1 MSLLNKIVGT
11 QSQPTADPNALTK
24 QELEFLLVLIKQ
36 SSFQGESLE
45 SLYNLVLKLQQ
56 QYLSLDK

>member
-1 MSLLNKIVGT
+1 MSLLNKITGK
-11 QSQPTADPNALTK
+11 SQEDPTALTK
-24 QELEFLLVLIKQ
+24 QEIEFLLVLIKQ

>member
-1 MSLLNKIVGT
+1 MSLINRITGKN
-11 QSQPTADPNALTK
+11 QEDPNALTK
-24 QELEFLLVLIKQ
+24 QEIEFLLLLIKQ

>member
-1 MSLLNKIVGT
+1 MSLLNKITGKN
-11 QSQPTADPNALTK
+11 QEDPNALTK
-24 QELEFLLVLIKQ
+24 QEIEFLLVLIKQ

>member
-1 MSLLNKIVGT
+1 MSLLNKIAGKT
-11 QSQPTADPNALTK
+11 QEDPNALTK
-24 QELEFLLVLIKQ
+24 QEIEFLLILIKQ

>member
-1 MSLLNKIVGT
+1 MSLLNKIAGKP
-11 QSQPTADPNALTK
+11 QEDPTALTK
-24 QELEFLLVLIKQ
+24 QELEFILTLIRQ

>member
-1 MSLLNKIVGT
+1 MSLLNKIAGKV
-11 QSQPTADPNALTK
+11 QEDPNALTK
-24 QELEFLLVLIKQ
+24 QEIEFLLLLIKQ

>member
-1 MSLLNKIVGT
+1 MSLITKIIGQ
-11 QSQPTADPNALTK
+11 QSQSTVDPNALTK

>member
-1 MSLLNKIVGT
+1 MSLLNKLVGKG
-11 QSQPTADPNALTK
+11 QEDPNALTK
-24 QELEFLLVLIKQ
+24 QEIEFLLVLIKQ

>member
-1 MSLLNKIVGT
+1 MSLINKITGK
-11 QSQPTADPNALTK
+11 SQEDPNALTK
-24 QELEFLLVLIKQ
+24 QEIEFLLILIKQ

>member
-1 MSLLNKIVGT
+1 MSLLNKITGKP
-11 QSQPTADPNALTK
+11 QEDPNALTK
-24 QELEFLLVLIKQ
+24 QEIEFLLVLIKQ

-45 SLYNLVLKLQQ
+45 YLYNLVLKLQQ

>member
-1 MSLLNKIVGT
+1 MSLLNKITGK
-11 QSQPTADPNALTK
+11 SQEDLNALTK
-24 QELEFLLVLIKQ
+24 QEIEFLLLLIKQ

>member
-1 MSLLNKIVGT
+1 MSLLTKITGKP
-11 QSQPTADPNALTK
+11 QENPNGLTK
-24 QELEFLLVLIKQ
+24 QEIEFLLLLIKQ

>member
-1 MSLLNKIVGT
+1 MSLLNKIAGKL
-11 QSQPTADPNALTK
+11 QEDPTALTK
-24 QELEFLLVLIKQ
+24 QELEFILTLIRQ

>member
-1 MSLLNKIVGT
+1 MSLLNKITGKT
-11 QSQPTADPNALTK
+11 QEDPNALTK
-24 QELEFLLVLIKQ
+24 QEIEFLLVLIKQ

>member
-1 MSLLNKIVGT
+1 MSLLNKLVGKG
-11 QSQPTADPNALTK
+11 QEDPSALTK
-24 QELEFLLVLIKQ
+24 QEIEFLLVLIKQ

>member
-1 MSLLNKIVGT
+1 MSLITKIIGQ
-11 QSQPTADPNALTK
+11 QSQSTADPNALTK

-45 SLYNLVLKLQQ
+45 NLYNLVLKLQQ

>member
-1 MSLLNKIVGT
+1 MSLLTKITGKP
-11 QSQPTADPNALTK
+11 QEDPNALTK
-24 QELEFLLVLIKQ
+24 QEIEFLLLLIKQ

>member
-1 MSLLNKIVGT
+1 MSLLNKITGKP
-11 QSQPTADPNALTK
+11 QEDPNGLSK
-24 QELEFLLVLIKQ
+24 QEIEFLLLLIKQ

>member
-1 MSLLNKIVGT
+1 MSLLNKITGKIHED
-11 QSQPTADPNALTK
+11 PTALNK
-24 QELEFLLVLIKQ
+24 QEIELLLGLIKQ
-36 SSFQGESLE
+36 SHFQGESLE

>member
-1 MSLLNKIVGT
+1 MSLINKIIGQ
-11 QSQPTADPNALTK
+11 QSQSTVDLNALTK
-24 QELEFLLVLIKQ
+24 QEIEFLLILIKQ

>member
-1 MSLLNKIVGT
+1 MSLLTKITGKT
-11 QSQPTADPNALTK
+11 QEDPNALTK
-24 QELEFLLVLIKQ
+24 QEIEFLLLLIKQ

>member
-1 MSLLNKIVGT
+1 MSLLNKIAGKN
-11 QSQPTADPNALTK
+11 QEDPNALTK
-24 QELEFLLVLIKQ
+24 QEIEFLLVLIKQ

>member
-1 MSLLNKIVGT
+1 MSLINKITGK
-11 QSQPTADPNALTK
+11 SQEDPNALTK
-24 QELEFLLVLIKQ
+24 QEIEFLLLLIKQ

>member
-1 MSLLNKIVGT
+1 MSLLNKIAGKV
-11 QSQPTADPNALTK
+11 QEDPTALTK
-24 QELEFLLVLIKQ
+24 QEIEFLLLLIKQ
-36 SSFQGESLE
+36 STFQGESLE

>member
-1 MSLLNKIVGT
+1 MSLINKITNT
-11 QSQPTADPNALTK
+11 QQPAVDPSILTK
-24 QELEFLLVLIKQ
+24 QEIEFLLALIRQ

-56 QYLSLDK
+56 QHLSLDK

>member
-1 MSLLNKIVGT
+1 MSLLNKITGK
-11 QSQPTADPNALTK
+11 SQEDPNALTK
-24 QELEFLLVLIKQ
+24 QEIEFLLVLIKQ

>member
-1 MSLLNKIVGT
+1 MSLLNKIAGKT
-11 QSQPTADPNALTK
+11 QEDPNALTK
-24 QELEFLLVLIKQ
+24 QEIEFLLVLIKQ

>member
-1 MSLLNKIVGT
+1 MSLLNKITGKP
-11 QSQPTADPNALTK
+11 QEDPNGLTK
-24 QELEFLLVLIKQ
+24 QEIEFLLLLIKQ

>member
-1 MSLLNKIVGT
+1 MSLLNKITGK
-11 QSQPTADPNALTK
+11 SQEDPNALSK
-24 QELEFLLVLIKQ
+24 QEIEFLLVLIKQ

>member
-1 MSLLNKIVGT
+1 MSLINKIIGQ
-11 QSQPTADPNALTK
+11 QSQSTVDPNALTK
-24 QELEFLLVLIKQ
+24 QEIEFLLVLIKQ

>member
-1 MSLLNKIVGT
+1 MSLLNKITGK
-11 QSQPTADPNALTK
+11 SQEDPNALTK
-24 QELEFLLVLIKQ
+24 QEIEFLLILIKQ

>member
-1 MSLLNKIVGT
+1 MSLLNKITGKT
-11 QSQPTADPNALTK
+11 QEDPTALTK
-24 QELEFLLVLIKQ
+24 QEIEFLLVLIKQ